1 MTKQEFVI
9 SWFRKRPNKKFSN
22 SELEKLLRQDYETE
36 FGGDFRDPLREARK
50 AHENGILQRS
60 PKGPD
65 QVYWYDPSKPPR
77 KLLKLR
83 KY

>member
-36 FGGDFRDPLREARK
+36 FVGEFRDPLREAIK

-60 PKGPD
+60 PKGPS
-65 QVYWYDPSKPPR
+65 QVYWYDPSKPPM